1 MKKRRIFT
9 LFLVLSL
16 MLTACGNGAADENT
30 EAGVSSTVETAE
42 GHGQLNSD
50 LFTDRDFE
58 IDYDENR
65 SAKIILN
72 GTSAQC
78 TSNAVEISGTTVT
91 IKDEGTYIIS
101 GTLED
106 GMIIVNADKED
117 KTQIVLDNV
126 TVSSKTSAPIYV
138 LQADKVFLTMAEGS
152 DNELSNGGAFEAI
165 DDNNIDS
172 VIFSKEDLTLNGN
185 GTLTITSP
193 AGHGIVSKD
202 ELTMTSGDYVIQSAG
217 HGISGKDNV
226 CITDAAIEIAAGKD
240 GIKAENEDDDT
251 LGFVYLQSGTYD
263 ISAEGDGISA
273 SEELVIQDGTYDIIT
288 GGGSENAATQT
299 SSDWGN
305 FMGGHGMGGGRG
317 GMGGSR
323 PGGTLPDETEN
334 KLENIEDSS
343 SEGTEEDSTS
353 IKGIKAEAD
362 LTIHNGV
369 FSIDSADDAIHSNRN
384 VTINGGTFSIAT
396 GDDGF
401 HADDTMKV
409 AAGIIDITESY
420 EGLEGLHVLV
430 SGGSVSL
437 AASDDGFNAAGGTDA
452 SGTEGMRGGDTFGGR
467 GAGGPGMAAGPGGT
481 GSSSDGSIVISGGN
495 IQIHAS
501 GDGIDANGSLEISG
515 GTTLVSGPFSG
526 DTATLDYDTS
536 AVITGG
542 TFIGTGASGMAQTF
556 SDSKQGVIAVN
567 AGNQAEGTKI
577 ILEDTDGN
585 QILEHEA
592 ELSFAVVILSSP
604 DIKSGET
611 YKITVGEASGEF
623 TAS

>member
-185 GTLTITSP
+185 GTLMITSP

-226 CITDAAIEIAAGKD
+226 CITDATIEIAAGKD
-240 GIKAENEDDDT
+240 GIKAENEDDNT

-323 PGGTLPDETEN
+323 PGETLPDETEN
-334 KLENIEDSS
+334 KLENIEGSS

-369 FSIDSADDAIHSNRN
+369 FSIDSADDAIHSNCN

-401 HADDTMKV
+401 HADDTMTV

-467 GAGGPGMAAGPGGT
+467 GAGDPGMAAGPGGM

-501 GDGIDANGSLEISG
+501 GDGIDANGSLEITG
-515 GTTLVSGPFSG
+515 GTTIVSGPFNG

-556 SDSKQGVIAVN
+556 SGSKQGVIAVN
-567 AGNQAEGTKI
+567 AGNQAEGTRI

-623 TAS
+623 EAS